1 MTVSYVTG
9 SSVQAHGRLDA
20 HISSQTCHRF
30 RQCAFPTV
38 SSAVSCSQFLLDT
51 SLLVAI
57 FPASRYASL
66 PISLQLMMVVI
77 MRRKSWNQTF
87 IKATQRRSA
96 MTKPRLRGQSPRAHF
111 MHSCTVQVTQDL
123 EQWSA
128 KEPKKESD

>member
-66 PISLQLMMVVI
+66 PIFLQLMMVVI
-77 MRRKSWNQTF
+77 MRRSFLSPTYTATIRRQRDLLRETKQSRGSILRSTGQVMPKSE
-87 IKATQRRSA
+87 
-96 MTKPRLRGQSPRAHF
+96 
-111 MHSCTVQVTQDL
+111 HSL
-123 EQWSA
+123 A

>member
-1 MTVSYVTG
+1 MTVSCVIG
-9 SSVQAHGRLDA
+9 SSALPRELLDA
-20 HISSQTCHRF
+20 HTYNQTCRRF
-30 RQCAFPTV
+30 QRCVFPTV
-38 SSAVSCSQFLLDT
+38 NSAVSCSLCLLDT

-66 PISLQLMMVVI
+66 PISVPLTMGVN

-96 MTKPRLRGQSPRAHF
+96 THIPKLKGQSPRVLYT
-111 MHSCTVQVTQDL
+111 HSCTVPVTTDS
-123 EQWSA
+123 EQWSE